1 MLFSIKNLI
10 LHQALMTLTPE
21 AEIRQLITEQMNA
34 IHNKNVDG
42 IMAHYVDDLVLYDA
56 IPPFQTLGAN
66 ALRNAWEQCFP
77 YFTDGF
83 GYEIKEPVIK
93 ANDDLAFAYW
103 LFRFTNM
110 GEGHESAE
118 CWMRWTATYQKIS
131 GKWNII
137 HEHISVPFDP
147 HTSQAVF
154 NLEA

>member
-1 MLFSIKNLI
+1 
-10 LHQALMTLTPE
+10 MTLTPE

-56 IPPFQTLGAN
+56 TPPLQIMGAN
-66 ALRNAWEQCFP
+66 ALRNVWEQCFP

-83 GYEIKEPVIK
+83 GYEIQEPVIK

-110 GEGHESAE
+110 GEGHESAQT
-118 CWMRWTATYQKIS
+118 WMRWTATYQKIS
-131 GKWNII
+131 GKWKII

-154 NLEA
+154 TLQA